1 MPTEFKDKVILVTGA
16 SSGIGRATAKLF
28 AVRGAKV
35 AIMARTAAKLES
47 LRRECP
53 IPDNVL
59 VVVGDVSIEADCK
72 RTIQSILSKWAG
84 IDAVIHNAGVSMRG
98 AAEETDVQVFRSL
111 IEVNYYSLVYLYKA
125 SVAALK
131 ERRGHFVSVSSMM
144 GKYSTQLRAGYT
156 ASKHAMVGFMDSVR
170 LELLGD
176 GVHVMTVIPG
186 FVNTDVAQNA
196 FAPSGSKHGV
206 QDQAILA
213 GLPPER
219 VAIDIYNGMKAR
231 KREAVSSHFKEKFAL
246 FLSKWSP
253 SLLDKLLLKVKV
265 T

>member
-1 MPTEFKDKVILVTGA
+1 MPNNFSGKIILVTGA
-16 SSGIGRATAKLF
+16 SSGIGKATAKHF
-28 AVRGAKV
+28 AEDGARV
-35 AIMARTAAKLES
+35 AIMARTIAKLES
-47 LRRECP
+47 LRAECP

-59 VVVGDVSIEADCK
+59 VIGGDVSVEADCK
-72 RTIQSILSKWAG
+72 RCIQAIVAKWG
-84 IDAVIHNAGVSMRG
+84 GLDAVIHNAGVSMRG
-98 AAEETDVQVFRSL
+98 SAEETEVQVFQSL
-111 IEVNYYSLVYLYKA
+111 MEVNYYSLVYMYKH
-125 SVAALK
+125 SVSSLRD
-131 ERRGHFVSVSSMM
+131 RRGHFVSVSSMM

-170 LELLGD
+170 LELSEA

-196 FAPSGSKHGV
+196 FAPSGNRHGV
-206 QDQAILA
+206 HDQAILA

-219 VAIDIYNGMKAR
+219 VAQDIYNGMKSR
-231 KREAVSSHFKEKFAL
+231 KREAVSSHFKERFAL

-253 SLLDKLLLKVKV
+253 SLLDRLLLKIKV